1 MMAANVEQDITHG
14 SLSLSIWHL
23 SWPIVISSGLAFL
36 PGIYDAIWL
45 GKLGPAAQA
54 AAGLMMAVRIT
65 MISVLMALSLG
76 GGAVVARYVGAR
88 DERRANLTVLQA
100 IILFALAAG
109 TLGLA
114 GVVFVRPLM
123 ALSGADAETLPL
135 AMRYARIIFLG
146 LIAIEMVPS
155 LGGMLQAAGA
165 PEVMLGMTALSTG
178 ALVITEP
185 LLVNWLD
192 IEGAALA
199 MVLSNTIGMI
209 YGLGVLLAGRV
220 PVRLDLRDLRVDTK
234 IMGSI
239 LRVALPAVLLRG
251 VPNLAMLLLTRFVAW
266 YGASVLAAWI
276 IVQRVYRFATI
287 PSQGVSRAAPAMVGQ
302 NLGAAQPERATQAV
316 SLIARVA
323 TLIGAVVIG
332 FLVLGAPQ
340 IMKLFSSDPE
350 TITAGAQ
357 AMRSLG
363 VGYLAFTVGTVF
375 DLAQSGAGDTFSPMI
390 INLVSLW
397 LIQLPLAYALSQ
409 GTNLAAKGI
418 WQALNLGWAVQAA
431 LLFLRYRQGHWKEIQ
446 VL

>member
-1 MMAANVEQDITHG
+1 MEGDVEQAITHG
-14 SLSLSIWHL
+14 SLTQSVRRL
-23 SWPIVISSGLAFL
+23 SWPIAISSALMFF

-45 GKLGPAAQA
+45 GQLGSGAQG

-88 DERRANLTVLQA
+88 DEKRANLTVLQG

-114 GVVFVRPLM
+114 GVIFVRPLM
-123 ALSGADAETLPL
+123 ELSGADADTLPL
-135 AMRYARIIFLG
+135 AIRYARIIFLG

-178 ALVITEP
+178 TLIVTEP
-185 LLVNWLD
+185 LLVHWLD

-199 MVLSNTIGMI
+199 MVLSNIIGMM
-209 YGLGVLLAGRV
+209 YGLGVLLAGRA
-220 PVRLDLRDLRVDTK
+220 PVRLDLRDLRLDVP
-234 IMGSI
+234 IVRSI
-239 LRVALPAVLLRG
+239 LRVALPGVVLRF
-251 VPNLAMLLLTRFVAW
+251 VPNLAMLLLTRFAAW

-276 IVQRVYRFATI
+276 IVQRVYQFATI
-287 PSQGVSRAAPAMVGQ
+287 PSQGVSRTAPAMVGQ

-316 SLIARVA
+316 RLIARAA

-332 FLVLGAPQ
+332 LLVLFAPQ
-340 IMKLFSSDPE
+340 IMTLFSSDGE
-350 TITAGAQ
+350 TIAAGAH
-357 AMRSLG
+357 AMRVLG
-363 VGYLAFTVGTVF
+363 LGYLAFTVGTVF
-375 DLAQSGAGDTFSPMI
+375 DLAQSGAGDTLSPMI

-397 LIQLPLAYALSQ
+397 LVQVPLAYALSHRTDL
-409 GTNLAAKGI
+409 GADGI
-418 WQALNLGWAVQAA
+418 WLALSLGWTIQAA
-431 LLFLRYRQGHWKEIQ
+431 LLFLRYRQGHWKETR
-446 VL
+446 VV